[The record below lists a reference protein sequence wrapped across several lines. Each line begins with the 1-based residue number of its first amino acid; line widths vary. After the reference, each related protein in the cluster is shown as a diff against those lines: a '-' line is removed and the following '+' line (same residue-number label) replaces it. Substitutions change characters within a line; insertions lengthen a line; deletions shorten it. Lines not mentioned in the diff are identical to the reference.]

1 MQLVLRERY
10 DDTVSEDWVDIKL
23 IENYINADSEILSV
37 HMLDRNGTGEG
48 EEGIKQKYLLMMLSG
63 GVFISV
69 RLQTPLHS
77 DTYLRA
83 LVMMEDD

>member
-48 EEGIKQKYLLMMLSG
+48 EEGMKQKYLLMMLSG

-69 RLQTPLHS
+69 RL
-77 DTYLRA
+77 
-83 LVMMEDD
+83 

>member
-37 HMLDRNGTGEG
+37 HMLDRNSTGER
-48 EEGIKQKYLLMMLSG
+48 EERIKQKYLLMMLSG

-69 RLQTPLHS
+69 RL
-77 DTYLRA
+77 
-83 LVMMEDD
+83 

>member
-37 HMLDRNGTGEG
+37 HMLDRNSTGEG

-69 RLQTPLHS
+69 RL
-77 DTYLRA
+77 
-83 LVMMEDD
+83 

>member
-48 EEGIKQKYLLMMLSG
+48 EEGIK
-63 GVFISV
+63 
-69 RLQTPLHS
+69 
-77 DTYLRA
+77 
-83 LVMMEDD
+83 